1 MKDSELNRRAFIKR
15 SIAGASGALL
25 ATPALARLGV
35 QERATAKE
43 SGETI
48 RRPLGNTGI
57 TLPIVSMGVMR
68 ADNPGLVRAALQA
81 GFVHLDTAH
90 GYQKGKNEQML
101 GEVLKDYPRESF
113 VIATKI
119 APDDRESFLAKLDTS
134 LERLKMKYVDILY
147 LHGLSSKDDVL
158 SADQLEALKAAKKSG
173 KARFVGVSTH
183 KNEPEV
189 ILAAIE
195 SGVYNVVLTSVNF
208 KQDHYSEVKKAIAKA
223 AEAGIGI
230 VAMKTMAGGFF
241 DKEKT
246 KPVNCKAALKWVLQD
261 ENVTTAI
268 PGITTFDMLAEN
280 AGVNQDLTMTDKE
293 KGDLAL
299 GTSES
304 GLYCQGCQRCVPG
317 CSKRLPIPDIM
328 RSYMYAYGYGNASMA
343 QTLLA
348 ELKLPSG
355 VCSDCTECS
364 VRCVKGFNVPEKITD
379 ITRLTTVP
387 GEFLSG
393 GLTA

>member
-1 MKDSELNRRAFIKR
+1 MTNSELNRRAFIKS
-15 SIAGASGALL
+15 SIAGAALL
-25 ATPALARLGV
+25 ATPTLSYLGV
-35 QERATAKE
+35 QGKATANG
-43 SGETI
+43 SGKPIT
-48 RRPLGNTGI
+48 RPLGNTGI
-57 TLPIVSMGVMR
+57 QLPIVSMGVMR
-68 ADNPGLVRAALQA
+68 ADNPGLVRSALQA

-90 GYQKGKNEQML
+90 AYQKGKNEQML

-119 APDDRESFLAKLDTS
+119 PPDDRESFLAKLDTS

-147 LHGLSSKDDVL
+147 LHGLSSKEDVL
-158 SADQLEALKAAKKSG
+158 SADQLDTLKAAKESG

-208 KQDHYSEVKKAIAKA
+208 KQDHYSDVRAAIAKA

-261 ENVTTAI
+261 GNVTTAI

-280 AGVNQDLTMTDKE
+280 ASVNQDLTMTDKE

-299 GTSES
+299 GHSEP
-304 GLYCQGCQRCVPG
+304 GLYCQGCERCVPH
-317 CSKRLPIPDIM
+317 CPERLPIPDIM
-328 RSYMYAYGYGNASMA
+328 RSYMYAHGYNNAAMA

-348 ELKLPSG
+348 ELQLPSHP
-355 VCSDCTECS
+355 CADCTECQ
-364 VRCVKGFNVPEKITD
+364 VTCAKGFRVAERIAD
-379 ITRLTTVP
+379 VTRLTSVP
-387 GEFLSG
+387 AEFLSG
-393 GLTA
+393 GIIV

>member
-1 MKDSELNRRAFIKR
+1 MKDSELNRRAFIKS

-25 ATPALARLGV
+25 ATPTLSCFGL

-43 SGETI
+43 SGKTI
-48 RRPLGNTGI
+48 KRTLGNTGI
-57 TLPIVSMGVMR
+57 ELPIVSMGVMR

-90 GYQKGKNEQML
+90 GYQKGKNELML

-119 APDDRESFLAKLDTS
+119 PPDDRESFLEKLDTS

-147 LHGLSSKDDVL
+147 LHGLSSKEDVL
-158 SADQLEALKAAKKSG
+158 SADQLDALKAAKKSG
-173 KARFVGVSTH
+173 KARFLGVSTH

-189 ILAAIE
+189 ILAAVE

-223 AEAGIGI
+223 AGAGVGI

-241 DKEKT
+241 DKERT

-280 AGVNQDLTMTDKE
+280 ASVNQDLTLTEKE

-299 GTSES
+299 GYSEP
-304 GLYCQGCQRCVPG
+304 GLYCQGCGQCVPD
-317 CSKRLPIPDIM
+317 CPMKLPIPDIM
-328 RSYMYAYGYGNASMA
+328 RSYMYAYGYTNASMA

-355 VCSDCTECS
+355 ACNNCTECR
-364 VRCVKGFNVPEKITD
+364 VRCVKGFNVAEKISD
-379 ITRLTTVP
+379 ITRLATVP
-387 GEFLSG
+387 GEFLSEG
-393 GLTA
+393 MTV

>member
-1 MKDSELNRRAFIKR
+1 MKDSQRNRRAFIKS
-15 SIAGASGALL
+15 SIAGASAALL
-25 ATPALARLGV
+25 ATPALSSLTIL
-35 QERATAKE
+35 ERATAKE
-43 SGETI
+43 DGKTI
-48 RRPLGNTGI
+48 KRPLGNTGI
-57 TLPIVSMGVMR
+57 VLPIVSMGVMR

-101 GEVLKDYPRESF
+101 GDVLKDYPRESF
-113 VIATKI
+113 VISTKI
-119 APDDRESFLAKLDTS
+119 PPDDRESFLEKLDTS

-147 LHGLSSKDDVL
+147 LHGLSSKEDVL
-158 SADQLEALKAAKKSG
+158 SADYLDALSAARKSG

-189 ILAAIE
+189 ILAAVE

-208 KQDHYSEVKKAIAKA
+208 KQDHYSEMKKAIAKA
-223 AEAGIGI
+223 AGAGIGI

-268 PGITTFDMLAEN
+268 PGITTFDMLTEN
-280 AGVNQDLTMTDKE
+280 AGVNQDLTMTEKE

-299 GTSES
+299 GYSEP
-304 GLYCQGCQRCVPG
+304 GLYCQGCERCIPD
-317 CSKRLPIPDIM
+317 CPKRLPIPDIM
-328 RSYMYAYGYGNASMA
+328 RSYMYAYGYNNASMA

-348 ELKLPSG
+348 DLKLPSG
-355 VCSDCTECS
+355 PCTDCAECR
-364 VRCVKGFNVPEKITD
+364 VRCAKGFNVAEKIAD
-379 ITRLTTVP
+379 VTRLTSVP

-393 GLTA
+393 